1 MMKTEMETND
11 LKPKPGMDT
20 NVHLRSSPHDHM
32 YPQAQPTYQLGYPY
46 SSFHGN
52 YPIQQN
58 NPYNNNPPLYYNNN
72 YYQQPYYDPPGLRI
86 QEPDPE
92 STSFARTML
101 ILMLVLVGSM
111 CIMTLGMWYLYGTY
125 VPEFEVGSMKVSNFT
140 ATNDTLTGTW
150 NADIIIGNP
159 NQHLAIEFQR
169 VRYLVYYRGMVIG
182 SSSMDSFKIEKDAKL
197 DLNISMVADDRTLIK
212 TGTLHDWL
220 LPSLA
225 GDWSK
230 GEVVFSLRLAM
241 VAKLWSPNHV
251 YRHDSLTVSCDDLQV
266 SFTSDVYDGVLSQ
279 GSGTQCLIH
288 LQDYVVCML
297 NDHLI

>member
-1 MMKTEMETND
+1 
-11 LKPKPGMDT
+11 
-20 NVHLRSSPHDHM
+20 
-32 YPQAQPTYQLGYPY
+32 
-46 SSFHGN
+46 
-52 YPIQQN
+52 
-58 NPYNNNPPLYYNNN
+58 
-72 YYQQPYYDPPGLRI
+72 
-86 QEPDPE
+86 
-92 STSFARTML
+92 
-101 ILMLVLVGSM
+101 
-111 CIMTLGMWYLYGTY
+111 
-125 VPEFEVGSMKVSNFT
+125 MKVSNFT